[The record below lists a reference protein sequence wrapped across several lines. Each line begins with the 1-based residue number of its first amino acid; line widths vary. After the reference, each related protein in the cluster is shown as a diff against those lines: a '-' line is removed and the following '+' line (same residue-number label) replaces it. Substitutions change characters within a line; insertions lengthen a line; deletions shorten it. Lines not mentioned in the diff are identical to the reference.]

1 MFSDAS
7 IRRVANEVERL
18 RCAIQS
24 TFAVRHKGRA
34 EHEAWHRACT
44 EFHSF
49 EHDLFNL
56 WDPAVLLEIRQASG
70 VWRNTA
76 LLFLEVDPWFFRSGY
91 LKEKL
96 CHVLKQ
102 ASLTPREAQRV
113 QEILLYAV
121 TTRFRREFRSYS
133 RLACLVWDKP
143 FLDRLHQ
150 LTCAAETR
158 TRVQARWMLEQIT
171 QYRKIRPDKR
181 SSLARTQK
189 NSEISK

>member
-7 IRRVANEVERL
+7 IRRVGHEVERL
-18 RCAIQS
+18 HRAVQS
-24 TFAVRHKGRA
+24 TFAVRRKGPK
-34 EHEAWHRACT
+34 EQEAYERACS
-44 EFHSF
+44 EFYSF
-49 EHDLFNL
+49 GHDLFKL
-56 WDPAVLLEIRQASG
+56 WDPAVLLEIRQTSG

-102 ASLTPREAQRV
+102 ASLTPREKQRV

-121 TTRFRREFRSYS
+121 TTRFRREFRFYS
-133 RLACLVWDKP
+133 RLACQVWDKP
-143 FLDRLHQ
+143 FLNRLHQ
-150 LTCAAETR
+150 LACAAEAR

-171 QYRKIRPDKR
+171 QYRKIHPEKR

>member
-18 RCAIQS
+18 HCAIQS
-24 TFAVRHKGRA
+24 TFAARHKGRA
-34 EHEAWHRACT
+34 EHEAWKLACS

-49 EHDLFNL
+49 EHDLFKL
-56 WDPAVLLEIRQASG
+56 WDPAVLLEIRQTPGA
-70 VWRNTA
+70 WRNTA
-76 LLFLEVDPWFFRSGY
+76 LLFLEVDPWFFRAGY

-121 TTRFRREFRSYS
+121 TTRFRREFRFYS
-133 RLACLVWDKP
+133 RLACKVWDKP
-143 FLDRLHQ
+143 FLNRLHQ
-150 LTCAAETR
+150 LACAAEAR
-158 TRVQARWMLEQIT
+158 TRVQARWMLEQIP
-171 QYRKIRPDKR
+171 QYRKIHPGQKVFACAD
-181 SSLARTQK
+181 SK